1 MLKNKEK
8 LKTIIALAMCA
19 SIFTSTNVF
28 AFENSGTDKEI
39 SIENFKN
46 VQAKSNSQTENYEFD
61 TSTGII
67 TKYKGSD
74 EVIVIPSEING
85 VKVKGIGGESFAF
98 KYKIKSV
105 EIPEGITSLSSTAFF
120 RCGNLTKVMVPN
132 SMESIAGGEMYGC
145 PLAVF
150 YAKSEKVKNILIAA
164 GVDKN
169 NIKLND
175 QSLQLGAE
183 DYYTFDASV
192 GKIGTYKG
200 MDKDVIIPSEINGVK
215 VKSLGVAS
223 FKGCSNITSIKI
235 PYGVENIGE
244 GAFHEC
250 ASLKEITIP
259 NSVTQIGANIFY
271 GCNSLKSVTIPESV
285 TSIARTIQKEDV
297 ETFYV
302 ESERVKQLLID
313 SGRDKNK
320 IILKDKSGNNTAA
333 NQTNVN
339 NSSNNTT
346 ANSTITNNNPV
357 IPTVD
362 TLQWVKNSD
371 GTWKLLKGALVL
383 TGWQKY
389 GGSWYLMDYNGIML
403 TGWQKDN
410 DKWYYLYDDGHM
422 ASDTVIGGYVVGN
435 DGAWIY

>member
-1 MLKNKEK
+1 MIRNRGKF
-8 LKTIIALAMCA
+8 KTTIALAVCT
-19 SIFTSTNVF
+19 SIFTSANVF
-28 AFENSGTDKEI
+28 ALENIKADKEI
-39 SIENFKN
+39 FIENLKN
-46 VQAKSNSQTENYEFD
+46 VQAKSNSEIENYEFD

-85 VKVKGIGGESFAF
+85 VKVKGIGGEAFAF
-98 KYKIKSV
+98 KYKITSV
-105 EIPEGITSLSSTAFF
+105 GIPEGITSLSSTAFY
-120 RCGNLTKVMVPN
+120 RCSNLTKVIVPN
-132 SMESIAGGEMYGC
+132 SLESITGGSMYGC

-150 YAKSEKVKNILIAA
+150 YTKSEKVKDILIAA
-164 GVDKN
+164 SVDKN

-183 DYYTFDASV
+183 DYYTFDAST

-200 MDKDVIIPSEINGVK
+200 LDKEVIIPSEINGVK

-223 FKGCSNITSIKI
+223 FRACNNITSIKI

-250 ASLKEITIP
+250 VSLKEITIP

-302 ESERVKQLLID
+302 ESERVKLLLID
-313 SGRDKNK
+313 SGRDKSK
-320 IILKDKSGNNTAA
+320 IILKDKSEKDAA
-333 NQTNVN
+333 SNQTNLNSN

-346 ANSTITNNNPV
+346 TNNNNIV
-357 IPTVD
+357 LPTVD
-362 TLQWVKNSD
+362 SLKWVKNSD

-389 GGSWYLMDYNGIML
+389 DGNWYLMDFNGIML

-410 DKWYYLYDDGHM
+410 EKWYYLYDDGHM
-422 ASDTVIGGYVVGN
+422 ASDTAIGGYIVGY

>member
-1 MLKNKEK
+1 MIRNMWK
-8 LKTIIALAMCA
+8 LKTTIALAMSA
-19 SIFTSTNVF
+19 SIFTSANVF
-28 AFENSGTDKEI
+28 ALENIKADKEI
-39 SIENFKN
+39 FIENLKN
-46 VQAKSNSQTENYEFD
+46 VQAKSNSQVENYEVD
-61 TSTGII
+61 TLTGII

-74 EVIVIPSEING
+74 EVVVIPSEING
-85 VKVKGIGGESFAF
+85 VKVKGIGGEAFAF
-98 KYKIKSV
+98 KYKIISV
-105 EIPEGITSLSSTAFF
+105 QIPEGITSLSSTAFF
-120 RCGNLTKVMVPN
+120 RCGNLTKVIVPN
-132 SMESIAGGEMYGC
+132 SLESITGGTMYGC

-150 YAKSEKVKNILIAA
+150 YAKSEKVKDILIAA

-175 QSLQLGAE
+175 QSLQLGVE
-183 DYYTFDASV
+183 DYYTFDAST
-192 GKIGTYKG
+192 GKIGAYKG
-200 MDKDVIIPSEINGVK
+200 LDKEVIIPSEINGVK

-223 FKGCSNITSIKI
+223 FRACNNITSIKI

-250 ASLKEITIP
+250 VSLNEITIP
-259 NSVTQIGANIFY
+259 NSVTQIGDNIFY
-271 GCNSLKSVTIPESV
+271 GCKSLKSVTIPESV

-313 SGRDKNK
+313 SGRDKSK
-320 IILKDKSGNNTAA
+320 IILKDKSGKETAS
-333 NQTNVN
+333 NEKNV
-339 NSSNNTT
+339 NSSNSTT
-346 ANSTITNNNPV
+346 TNNNNNNSV
-357 IPTVD
+357 LPTVD

-389 GGSWYLMDYNGIML
+389 DGNWYLMNFNGIMV

-410 DKWYYLYDDGHM
+410 EKWYYLYEDGHM
-422 ASDTVIGGYVVGN
+422 ASDTVIGGYIVGY
-435 DGAWIY
+435 DGAWIN

>member
-1 MLKNKEK
+1 MIRNMWK
-8 LKTIIALAMCA
+8 LKTTIALAMSA
-19 SIFTSTNVF
+19 SIFTSANVF
-28 AFENSGTDKEI
+28 ALENIKADKEI
-39 SIENFKN
+39 FIENLKN
-46 VQAKSNSQTENYEFD
+46 VQAKSNSQVENYEVD
-61 TSTGII
+61 TLTGII

-74 EVIVIPSEING
+74 EVVVIPSEING
-85 VKVKGIGGESFAF
+85 VKVKGIGGEAFGF
-98 KYKIKSV
+98 KYKIISV
-105 EIPEGITSLSSTAFF
+105 QIPEGITSLSSTAFF
-120 RCGNLTKVMVPN
+120 RCGNLTKVIVPN
-132 SMESIAGGEMYGC
+132 SLESITGGTMYGC

-150 YAKSEKVKNILIAA
+150 YAKSEKVKDILIAA

-175 QSLQLGAE
+175 QSLQLGVE
-183 DYYTFDASV
+183 DYYTFDAST
-192 GKIGTYKG
+192 GKIGAYKG
-200 MDKDVIIPSEINGVK
+200 LDKEVIIPSEINGVK

-223 FKGCSNITSIKI
+223 FRACNNITSIKI

-250 ASLKEITIP
+250 VSLNEITIP
-259 NSVTQIGANIFY
+259 NSVTQIGDNIFY
-271 GCNSLKSVTIPESV
+271 GCKSLKSVTIPESV

-313 SGRDKNK
+313 SGRDKSK
-320 IILKDKSGNNTAA
+320 IILKDKSGKETAS
-333 NQTNVN
+333 NEKNV
-339 NSSNNTT
+339 NSSNSTT
-346 ANSTITNNNPV
+346 TNNNNNNSV
-357 IPTVD
+357 LPTVD

-389 GGSWYLMDYNGIML
+389 DGNWYLMNFNGIMV

-410 DKWYYLYDDGHM
+410 EKWYYLYEDGHM
-422 ASDTVIGGYVVGN
+422 ASDTVIGGYIVGY
-435 DGAWIY
+435 DGAWIN